1 MPSGPSAILFILVV
15 PVAELMPQPRRA
27 VVAAAAMRF
36 TRTLLSLSRLAL
48 RTRGVAA
55 CGRGPWSVRC
65 RRKAGRGG
73 AAGGWGER
81 GSSYMAVWPGGESG
95 GQSDAAS
102 ELLGVGIALCG

>member
-1 MPSGPSAILFILVV
+1 M

-27 VVAAAAMRF
+27 VVAAAAAMRF

-48 RTRGVAA
+48 PTRGVAA

-65 RRKAGRGG
+65 RRKAGRAGRG
-73 AAGGWGER
+73 VAAGG
-81 GSSYMAVWPGGESG
+81 ESR